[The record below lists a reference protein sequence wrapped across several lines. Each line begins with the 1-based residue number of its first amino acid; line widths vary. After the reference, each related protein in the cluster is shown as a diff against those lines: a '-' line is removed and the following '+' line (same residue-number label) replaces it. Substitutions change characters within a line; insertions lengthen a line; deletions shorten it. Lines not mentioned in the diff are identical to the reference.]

1 MNIIAGNTKSR
12 GMKRTLLLAAA
23 AVLCIICAAAAGCI
37 TITLPSDTNPS
48 TYVPTP
54 AGPGPVTSVVPGEWE
69 GVLINADSTLVKYK
83 IDCKF
88 GGSAE
93 LEIDKRVGVK
103 DQERTYYGTWTE
115 TGAGEYSLVFEAAGT
130 YTFVMN
136 NDGTGTLTTPEA
148 ATVTLYPDHYSA
160 VTPDPFIGD
169 WDGRVIKDSGVQIE
183 YNIDIQRSGTA
194 EIEIETTVP
203 RVSETDVTYY
213 GTWTQTAENVYEIT
227 GSIPGLVETHTY
239 TMTLAENGTATL
251 STPDNGDVLLIRDY

>member
-1 MNIIAGNTKSR
+1 
-12 GMKRTLLLAAA
+12 MKRTLLLAAA

-160 VTPDPFIGD
+160 VTPDP
-169 WDGRVIKDSGVQIE
+169 
-183 YNIDIQRSGTA
+183 
-194 EIEIETTVP
+194 
-203 RVSETDVTYY
+203 
-213 GTWTQTAENVYEIT
+213 
-227 GSIPGLVETHTY
+227 
-239 TMTLAENGTATL
+239 
-251 STPDNGDVLLIRDY
+251 